1 MADKKISELDVIN
14 GADTAA
20 DDFFV
25 VVDTSGSVTKKIS
38 RAELNNAIEQDVLAQ
53 VDITSANIDGGT
65 IDNTPIGSTT
75 ASTGNFTTVDTT
87 GNVTVG
93 GNLTVQG
100 TTVTVDTATVQTVD
114 LGDNDKIRL
123 GNSRDL
129 QLYHDGSQS
138 FIDQVGN
145 GSLLIRNTTPDA
157 DVLIYSD
164 DGSGGEALYIQA
176 DGSNGR
182 TRLYNYGSEK
192 LSTRTDGIVIT
203 GTLTADGLTVDGSVN
218 PITVVNGARTGL
230 QLTQTGGGTGYVT
243 LTDANE
249 ALYIRTSDG
258 SVKSRLSIAA
268 NGDISFY
275 DSTGTTQGFF
285 WDASTQR
292 LGLGETSPDT
302 ALHAK
307 GSITVATIESTAA
320 NSDIQMKGSGTTG
333 YTAVRANAETLALL
347 TAGTNAITIDGSQN
361 VGIGTSSV
369 AAKLDIRG
377 MTGTTTEAFLIGYG
391 ANGDN
396 YYTSGS
402 SGSQIFRAA
411 NTERMRIDGGDLLV
425 GTTDTT
431 VYDNN
436 ADSSVDNGLNLRG
449 DGKLDAARYNGPVL
463 GLNRTGTDG
472 TLAEFRR
479 SGTTVASIGT
489 KTSTPYFVRSTG
501 GGIALVADS
510 LCPADSTGSPRDD
523 YYSLG
528 LSTNRFSDLY
538 LAGGVYLGGTG
549 AANYLDDY
557 EEGTWTPSAT
567 SANGDAVVSTS
578 IESATYTKVGNLV
591 NVRCYIT
598 LTVTSVGTGNARI
611 TGLPFTNNGYYTP
624 FTSTHETF
632 AGSTG
637 QGFVKPT
644 NTQMEFLNANSTS
657 TLPISG
663 TGTKYAMISLTYKTD
678 S

>member
-1 MADKKISELDVIN
+1 
-14 GADTAA
+14 
-20 DDFFV
+20 
-25 VVDTSGSVTKKIS
+25 
-38 RAELNNAIEQDVLAQ
+38 
-53 VDITSANIDGGT
+53 
-65 IDNTPIGSTT
+65 
-75 ASTGNFTTVDTT
+75 
-87 GNVTVG
+87 
-93 GNLTVQG
+93 
-100 TTVTVDTATVQTVD
+100 
-114 LGDNDKIRL
+114 
-123 GNSRDL
+123 
-129 QLYHDGSQS
+129 
-138 FIDQVGN
+138 
-145 GSLLIRNTTPDA
+145 
-157 DVLIYSD
+157 
-164 DGSGGEALYIQA
+164 
-176 DGSNGR
+176 
-182 TRLYNYGSEK
+182 
-192 LSTRTDGIVIT
+192 
-203 GTLTADGLTVDGSVN
+203 
-218 PITVVNGARTGL
+218 
-230 QLTQTGGGTGYVT
+230 
-243 LTDANE
+243 
-249 ALYIRTSDG
+249 
-258 SVKSRLSIAA
+258 
-268 NGDISFY
+268 
-275 DSTGTTQGFF
+275 
-285 WDASTQR
+285 
-292 LGLGETSPDT
+292 
-302 ALHAK
+302 
-307 GSITVATIESTAA
+307 
-320 NSDIQMKGSGTTG
+320 MKGSGTTG